1 MATDEIKGFTPQGK
15 GVYTLTK
22 TKDGKTATITVID
35 TDGDGLDK
43 NDSVKFSGDVSIFN
57 TDLNV
62 IKDRISKG
70 IDNKKYDANDNDPK
84 GRTEEQSKNLKFDNL
99 TDDKGKIT
107 TNKND
112 TYSLGSLMEYL
123 NKPQSTSTPTPTPT
137 PTQVPTPTP
146 TSAPPLNLTSEVIGA
161 QAAMSVFATLC
172 GLGTAPLG
180 AVVGTAAFYC
190 KSIDTK
196 MENFTKAL
204 LTPTPT
210 PTSTPTPTET
220 ETQGT
225 NITFTSS
232 DELPP
237 TPTESVKINQ
247 TKGSFKITVDL
258 RKEKDVEGDTDEVK
272 KLKKQVKDA
281 IDAYIKASAT
291 KDPKKIENAA
301 AAVARYKYKLDK
313 LGAKR
318 DYEDYDQS
326 IKEKT
331 ATIEENLGVF
341 TGLPG
346 TKNEPNENKIKLP
359 SEIKIGKKVIK
370 TVGELKQLINKNIA
384 EYKSTSTSDER
395 RFQLGCSIV
404 QLKNLYDKVTGK
416 KQDAV
421 SGNETKNQSSED
433 SLAIKKLQNEINA
446 FETSDRFKSLETKI
460 NDYKN
465 NKIKHNAEN
474 KKAYIAKINEMIA
487 LLNDKL
493 GDLVHRENYQILK
506 HPFKVTELIGELRK
520 QEQKLRDKIAQLQ
533 TDLKAVK

>member
-1 MATDEIKGFTPQGK
+1 MATDEIKFNRQGTSN
-15 GVYTLTK
+15 VYICNK
-22 TKDGKTATITVID
+22 TKDGKTGTITWTD
-35 TDGDGLDK
+35 TDNDGIFDNKDSINVK
-43 NDSVKFSGDVSIFN
+43 NISVFTTDDLRKVIPANYVN
-57 TDLNV
+57 TDTRDVNV
-62 IKDRISKG
+62 PDISKPNNNEIAMING
-70 IDNKKYDANDNDPK
+70 TNYTAGSFVDAV
-84 GRTEEQSKNLKFDNL
+84 
-99 TDDKGKIT
+99 
-107 TNKND
+107 
-112 TYSLGSLMEYL
+112 
-123 NKPQSTSTPTPTPT
+123 NKPQSTSTPTPT

-146 TSAPPLNLTSEVIGA
+146 TSAPPLNLTSEVTGA

-196 MENFTKAL
+196 MGNFMAAL

-210 PTSTPTPTET
+210 STQTQTPTPTE
-220 ETQGT
+220 ETP
-225 NITFTSS
+225 ITFTSS

-237 TPTESVKINQ
+237 TPPTDGNGSVTINQ

-318 DYEDYDQS
+318 DYYDYDKS

-331 ATIEENLGVF
+331 AAIEENLGVF

-346 TKNEPNENKIKLP
+346 TKNEPNENKITLP

-370 TVGELKQLINKNIA
+370 TVGELKKQINDNIA
-384 EYKSTSTSDER
+384 EYKSSNTSEER
-395 RFQLGCSIV
+395 KFQLGCSIV
-404 QLKNLYDKVTGK
+404 QLKNLYEKVTGK

-474 KKAYIAKINEMIA
+474 KKVYIAKINEMIA
-487 LLNDKL
+487 LLNDKVKNL
-493 GDLVHRENYQILK
+493 ISRNQGQILP
-506 HPFKVTELIGELRK
+506 HPIQSFKGTGLSGELIK
-520 QEQKLRDKIAQLQ
+520 QKQKLQGKIAQLQ